1 LTFERNIPN
10 FDAIRQSLQKISV
23 PTGIN
28 PPTIKDKP
36 PIVHAIQR
44 TIIDSRAQHK
54 HEEI

>member
-10 FDAIRQSLQKISV
+10 FDAIRQLAKISV
-23 PTGIN
+23 LTGTN

-44 TIIDSRAQHK
+44 TIIDPRAQHE